1 MGGADSIIDASPD
14 RKDKF
19 TISLNFPGRFFLGM
33 NPMGLRWTPEG
44 ARLPALTSSLMYSS
58 TLEANARAEGE
69 LDFEET
75 SVAEGLT
82 PKGKPSRI
90 PLLRKAPSCGSV
102 KILSTGSHS
111 FSGRKPRG
119 LTAGEVVGADSAR
132 RFCIKAYEPSD
143 MFVATAEGE
152 KIGVS
157 GHTERV

>member
-1 MGGADSIIDASPD
+1 M
-14 RKDKF
+14 
-19 TISLNFPGRFFLGM
+19 
-33 NPMGLRWTPEG
+33 
-44 ARLPALTSSLMYSS
+44 PALTSSLMYSS

-69 LDFEET
+69 LDFKET
-75 SVAEGLT
+75 SVAKGLT
-82 PKGKPSRI
+82 PKGKPSRL
-90 PLLRKAPSCGSV
+90 PLLRKAPSCGSG

-119 LTAGEVVGADSAR
+119 LTAGKVVGADAASSAR

-157 GHTERV
+157 GHTEQV